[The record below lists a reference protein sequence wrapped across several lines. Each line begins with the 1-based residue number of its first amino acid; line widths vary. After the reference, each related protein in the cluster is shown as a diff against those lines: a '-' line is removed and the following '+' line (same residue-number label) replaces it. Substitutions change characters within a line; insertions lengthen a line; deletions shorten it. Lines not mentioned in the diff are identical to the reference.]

1 MILTLRADSP
11 LVRIY
16 ILRICICLS
25 AARSQTVA
33 LTTASN
39 DRPFFL
45 RRLESVFAR
54 SFAILLILAC
64 ILSAASVS
72 ASPVAVRYK
81 EGVLHGF
88 LVLSTLDGTPIA
100 EGDLTQIPNGNRITS
115 RLIFR
120 FKDGSRQEETAIFSQ
135 RSYFRLIS
143 YHLVQ
148 KGPAFQHATE
158 VSIACST
165 GRVTVQYTDDD
176 GKEKT
181 ANERLKLPPDL
192 GNGIVL
198 TLLKNLPPD
207 SPPIELSMVVATPK
221 PRLVKLAISSPGKD
235 PFTLAGAGRE
245 AQHYVVKVEIGG
257 IAGLVAPLLGK
268 QPPDGHIWI
277 LGGESPTFVKSE
289 SIAYLGG
296 PIWRVELVAPVWPRP
311 ATPDSKNGSAETH

>member
-1 MILTLRADSP
+1 
-11 LVRIY
+11 VR
-16 ILRICICLS
+16 
-25 AARSQTVA
+25 
-33 LTTASN
+33 
-39 DRPFFL
+39 
-45 RRLESVFAR
+45 AR
-54 SFAILLILAC
+54 SFAILLIYAC

-81 EGVLHGF
+81 EGSLHGF
-88 LVLSTLDGTPIA
+88 LVLSTLDGNPIA
-100 EGDLTQIPNGNRITS
+100 EGDATEVPQGNRITS
-115 RLIFR
+115 HVIFR

-135 RSYFRLIS
+135 RGSFRLIS

-148 KGPAFQHATE
+148 KGPAFPHATE

-165 GRVTVQYTDDD
+165 GQVTVRYADDD
-176 GKEKT
+176 GNEKT
-181 ANERLKLPPDL
+181 ASERMKLPPDL
-192 GNGIVL
+192 ANGIGL
-198 TLLKNLPPD
+198 ILLKNLAPD

-235 PFTLAGAGRE
+235 PFSLAGAGRE
-245 AQHYVVKVEIGG
+245 SQHYVIRVEIGG

-268 QPPDGHIWI
+268 QPPDGHMWI

-311 ATPDSKNGSAETH
+311 AAADSKNGTADKH